1 MTTTLQVASR
11 AAAWP
16 PQAPAAMN
24 AFYGDPDVNH
34 DGVADLAWQKK
45 NLTTIVP
52 PYRMYYDGEPV
63 KRITVHKRI
72 AVSLVRIL
80 TRIGETFDAAER
92 KALQLDQYG
101 GVNNFR
107 RKRGGKGLSI
117 HSWAAAID
125 LAPAVNGFGVR
136 YDEAAG
142 MMPMAVVRIFEAEGW
157 EWGGLWSRPD
167 AMHFQAAYTGGV
179 PASAPT
185 GFQDA
190 PPLKYPRALV
200 LAIQQA
206 LLDKGYPQIGRI
218 DGKFGGKTRKT
229 IRAFEDEHG
238 LPLTGIP
245 TGALLEAILSAEP
258 EEQPQA
264 RAEATPKEVRAV
276 VPEVKATWQ
285 SKVALFWGAI
295 VSGVTWLF
303 SIIVENIDWARDQ
316 VQPILSVLGD
326 VPVYVYV
333 GLVGVA
339 IFFAWQRT
347 QAAERGQVASYQSGE
362 RR

>member
-1 MTTTLQVASR
+1 MTATLKVGSR

-16 PQAPAAMN
+16 SQAPAAMN
-24 AFYGDPDVNH
+24 TFYGDPDVNH

-63 KRITVHKRI
+63 KRITVHKKI

-136 YDEAAG
+136 YNEAAG

-167 AMHFQAAYTGGV
+167 AMHFQAAYTGGKPALPPAELEPPV
-179 PASAPT
+179 P
-185 GFQDA
+185 Q
-190 PPLKYPRALV
+190 YPKALV
-200 LAIQQA
+200 TAIQQA
-206 LLDKGYPQIGRI
+206 LLDKGYPQIGQI

-238 LPLTGIP
+238 MPLTGIP
-245 TGALLEAILSAEP
+245 TGALLEAILSAEVEMQP
-258 EEQPQA
+258 EE
-264 RAEATPKEVRAV
+264 RIDATAAQVREVA
-276 VPEVKATWQ
+276 PEVKATWQ
-285 SKVALFWGAI
+285 SKVALFWGGI
-295 VSGVTWLF
+295 VTGLTWLGSF
-303 SIIVENIDWARDQ
+303 IVENIEWARDQ
-316 VQPILSVLGD
+316 VQPLLTVLGE
-326 VPVYVYV
+326 VPIYVYLAIV
-333 GLVGVA
+333 GAAL
-339 IFFAWQRT
+339 FFAWQRT
-347 QAAERGQVASYQSGE
+347 QQAEKGQLEAFRSGE